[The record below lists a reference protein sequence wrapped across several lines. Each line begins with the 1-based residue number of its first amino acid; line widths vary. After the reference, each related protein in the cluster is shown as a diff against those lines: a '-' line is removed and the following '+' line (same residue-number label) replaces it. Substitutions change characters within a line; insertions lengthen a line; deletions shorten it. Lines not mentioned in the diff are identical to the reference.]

1 MWIQMITCDV
11 YIDLKIISLRSPTTV
26 IAAILIRI
34 MSLNVKTFEGSL
46 ILLTN
51 H

>member
-11 YIDLKIISLRSPTTV
+11 YIDLRIISLRSLTTV

-34 MSLNVKTFEGSL
+34 ISLNVKSFEGFL
-46 ILLTN
+46 ILLTD